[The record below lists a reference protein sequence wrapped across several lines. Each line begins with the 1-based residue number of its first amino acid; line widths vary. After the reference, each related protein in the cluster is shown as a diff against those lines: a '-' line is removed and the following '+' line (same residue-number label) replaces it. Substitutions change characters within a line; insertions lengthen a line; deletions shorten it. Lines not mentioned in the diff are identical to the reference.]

1 MILNSKD
8 RSMHDLQF
16 QTLYWGYVKNKYN
29 RKVSKIPSD
38 FYDLMQV
45 NKILLS
51 KKKLF
56 VINTSIR
63 NYSPAVFEREKMI
76 LERLFPTKTKYELDG
91 DEDNIVKIFPK
102 IIDSILNSVVNEIN
116 NKINLNSGRYLSE
129 IKIDKPKNHYE
140 EYKYILI
147 EELDFLKSQCF
158 YQEIT
163 NLFLFFFFILMI
175 VNRYFSKK
183 N

>member
-102 IIDSILNSVVNEIN
+102 IIDSIN
-116 NKINLNSGRYLSE
+116 
-129 IKIDKPKNHYE
+129 
-140 EYKYILI
+140 
-147 EELDFLKSQCF
+147 
-158 YQEIT
+158 
-163 NLFLFFFFILMI
+163 FIFIGDWGLGI
-175 VNRYFSKK
+175 GDWAQSPIPNPQSPY
-183 N
+183 